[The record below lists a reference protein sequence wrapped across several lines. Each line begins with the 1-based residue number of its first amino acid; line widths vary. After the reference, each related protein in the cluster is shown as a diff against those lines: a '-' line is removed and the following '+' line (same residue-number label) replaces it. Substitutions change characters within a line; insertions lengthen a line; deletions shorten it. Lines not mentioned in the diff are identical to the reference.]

1 MPRVY
6 GVQFGTMWGCAVHCR
21 IYTRCC
27 KACEEEDVTI
37 DLDAACAAW
46 IWFPGNHAWRNEAV
60 DDDSLRAE
68 RNRHMYEPHS
78 SDMTNPAV
86 ATLFSYAPRKRRARP
101 HNGRA
106 RSAGAGTRFGHL
118 YGSSPAMREVFH
130 LIERVA
136 PSDVSVLIVGE
147 SGSGKE
153 LIAQTIHDMSPR
165 SAAPFVALNC
175 GALPS
180 TLIEAELFG
189 YEKGA
194 FTGANKTHHGFFE
207 RAHGGTLLLDEI
219 TEMPIDLQVR
229 LLRVL
234 ETGRLNRVGGDCEIE
249 CDVRVLAATNREPM
263 AAVRDGILRQD
274 LLYRLAVFPLV
285 IPPLRERGDD
295 VVLLAH
301 RFLAEC
307 NAQYGTHKRFAA
319 GFKQRLRGHD
329 WPGNVRE
336 LKNCVQRAY
345 IIADTLVEVDSI
357 DPLTPCEASGARN
370 VVEIEIGTSLDLAE
384 RQLVLAT
391 LDYYQ
396 GSKQRTAKALGVSLK
411 TIYNWLAAYLADD
424 EQQDSSE

>member
-1 MPRVY
+1 
-6 GVQFGTMWGCAVHCR
+6 
-21 IYTRCC
+21 
-27 KACEEEDVTI
+27 
-37 DLDAACAAW
+37 
-46 IWFPGNHAWRNEAV
+46 
-60 DDDSLRAE
+60 
-68 RNRHMYEPHS
+68 MYEPHPS
-78 SDMTNPAV
+78 ETTNPVV
-86 ATLFSYAPRKRRARP
+86 ATLFSYTRTKRRARP
-101 HNGRA
+101 HGGRA
-106 RSAGAGTRFGHL
+106 RGAGAGTRFGHL
-118 YGSSPAMREVFH
+118 YGSSPAMREVFR

-153 LIAQTIHDMSPR
+153 LIAHTIHDMSPR
-165 SAAPFVALNC
+165 APVPFVALNC
-175 GALPS
+175 GALPA

-194 FTGANKTHHGFFE
+194 FTGANKTHRGFFE

-234 ETGRLNRVGGDCEIE
+234 ETGRLIRVGGDCEIE

-263 AAVRDGILRQD
+263 AAVRDGLLRQD

-285 IPPLRERGDD
+285 LPPLRERGDD
-295 VVLLAH
+295 AILLAH

-319 GFKQRLRGHD
+319 GVKQSLRAHD

-345 IIADTLVEVDSI
+345 IIADAVVEVDSL
-357 DPLTPCEASGARN
+357 DPLKPCEANGARN
-370 VVEIEIGTSLDLAE
+370 VVEIEIGTSLDMAE

-391 LDYYQ
+391 LDYYR
-396 GSKQRTAKALGVSLK
+396 GNKQRTAKALGVSLK
-411 TIYNWLAAYLADD
+411 TVYNWLNAYLAED
-424 EQQDSSE
+424 EQQESND